1 VLALEYEDLSFESYT
16 LTCQF
21 GVCWSAFGKM
31 GRPAIG
37 QSPQSFKERSND
49 VASVQTDIACDV
61 NRAKRKVEQA
71 HADLTKSNASEPN
84 AIK

>member
-1 VLALEYEDLSFESYT
+1 VLALEYEDLSFEFYT

-37 QSPQSFKERSND
+37 QSPQPKSDPMMLRLCKQILLAMPIGKKKEK
-49 VASVQTDIACDV
+49 A
-61 NRAKRKVEQA
+61 EQA
-71 HADLTKSNASEPN
+71 HAGMTKPNASEPN